1 MKRRLFLVSG
11 LFLLM
16 VSAAAQAAD
25 DQVIFV
31 VRHAERADGGGAR
44 GRGMSDD
51 PPLSTDGVGRALRL
65 ASMLRAA
72 NVKHI
77 FVTTFQRTRQTAEP
91 LAKQQHL
98 EIDTSA
104 SATVDTLVD
113 KLRKTE
119 GRSLVVGHSNTVPE
133 ILSKLGVAETVD
145 VEEEFDNLFIVVLKP
160 AGAPTFI
167 RLKY

>member
-1 MKRRLFLVSG
+1 MKRRLVIAAA
-11 LFLLM
+11 LFIAL

-44 GRGMSDD
+44 GGMSED
-51 PPLSTDGVGRALRL
+51 PPLSTEGVGRALRL
-65 ASMLRAA
+65 ATMLRTA

-77 FVTTFQRTRQTAEP
+77 FATTFQRTRQTAEP

-98 EIDTSA
+98 EINTAA
-104 SATVDTLVD
+104 SATVDMLVET
-113 KLRKTE
+113 LRKTE
-119 GRSLVVGHSNTVPE
+119 GRSLVVGHSNTVPQ
-133 ILSKLGVAETVD
+133 ILSKLGVTETVD
-145 VEEEFDNLFIVVLKP
+145 IDDEFDNFFIVVLKP
-160 AGAPTFI
+160 TGAPTLI